1 MQISYEEIRRIHR
14 LEKNSSRLVEVEE
27 DFFDSMSEFVK
38 QQKEAYLKSLK
49 TFSATK
55 ARDFVNLKKM
65 VEEIFSMREKKLLN
79 KALVSSRTGEIVE
92 EKIAVQE
99 KKTFTALL
107 KTLNAHQEILQD
119 IFSVE
124 SETDK
129 NPEEIRIKILE
140 NIPSFVG
147 ADMNEYGPFEKD
159 SVLEL
164 PEKVSSLLV
173 SRKLAQKA

>member
-1 MQISYEEIRRIHR
+1 MWEFGKKEKEE
-14 LEKNSSRLVEVEE
+14 
-27 DFFDSMSEFVK
+27 
-38 QQKEAYLKSLK
+38 YLKSLK